1 LNTYTLLHQSG
12 RGTRRLPWPTRIRIV
27 VGEPLTVEPAR
38 PTIATARA
46 LTERL
51 EQAVIAA

>member
-1 LNTYTLLHQSG
+1 MNTYTLLHQSG
-12 RGTRRLPWPTRIRIV
+12 LGTPPLPWPTRICIV
-27 VGEPLTVEPAR
+27 VGEPITVEPAR

>member
-1 LNTYTLLHQSG
+1 LT
-12 RGTRRLPWPTRIRIV
+12 GTRPLPWPTRIRIV
-27 VGEPLTVEPAR
+27 VGEPIAVEPER

-51 EQAVIAA
+51 EQAVTAA

>member
-1 LNTYTLLHQSG
+1 MNTYTLLHQSG
-12 RGTRRLPWPTRIRIV
+12 LGTRPLPWPTRIRIV
-27 VGEPLTVEPAR
+27 VGEPITVEPAR